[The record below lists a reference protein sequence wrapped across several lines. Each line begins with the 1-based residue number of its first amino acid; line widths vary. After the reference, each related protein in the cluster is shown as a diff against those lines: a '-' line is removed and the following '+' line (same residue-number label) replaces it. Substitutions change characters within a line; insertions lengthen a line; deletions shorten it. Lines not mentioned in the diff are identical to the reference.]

1 MRSFLIAWGLALA
14 VASAGGC
21 KWHSSH
27 HGAKLPH
34 HLPHPPPD
42 LPRELS
48 KVVLPEYT
56 VEPPDIL
63 VIEAIH
69 IVPRSP
75 YALRTGDVLAI
86 TVLGTLPDAPVS
98 GAYAVQPGGMVN
110 LGAPYGAVKVAGV
123 TAEQAQEEI
132 RRAMA
137 THVMDPVVAVSLLE
151 KIGRTH

>member
-1 MRSFLIAWGLALA
+1 MRFTALLSLLV
-14 VASAGGC
+14 VAAIISPGC
-21 KWHSSH
+21 RWCHTRK
-27 HGAKLPH
+27 GAHLPH
-34 HLPHPPPD
+34 HLPGPPPD
-42 LPRELS
+42 MPCELA

-132 RRAMA
+132 
-137 THVMDPVVAVSLLE
+137 
-151 KIGRTH
+151 